1 MRTQRQQHNP
11 INVPAQPTNEAPS
24 ARPFCEAS
32 EREDPANDAL
42 DRIEE
47 GVRQVLAAG
56 GEFAL
61 RQRLA
66 RLLPSLG

>member
-1 MRTQRQQHNP
+1 MRTRHQHLSPTDAP
-11 INVPAQPTNEAPS
+11 IQSTPAAPR
-24 ARPFCEAS
+24 ARPFCEAP

-47 GVRQVLAAG
+47 SVRQVLAAG

-66 RLLPSLG
+66 RLLPSTG

>member
-1 MRTQRQQHNP
+1 MRARRHHP
-11 INVPAQPTNEAPS
+11 RFSAPLPVPPS
-24 ARPFCEAS
+24 ARPFCEAP

-66 RLLPSLG
+66 RLLPSVG

>member
-1 MRTQRQQHNP
+1 MRARSPRSTYALAARASP
-11 INVPAQPTNEAPS
+11 PMPS
-24 ARPFCEAS
+24 ARPFCEQPES
-32 EREDPANDAL
+32 DNPANDAL

-66 RLLPSLG
+66 RLLPSIG

>member
-1 MRTQRQQHNP
+1 MRARRPRPTFA
-11 INVPAQPTNEAPS
+11 PAARSAPSAPS
-24 ARPFCEAS
+24 ARPFCEQP
-32 EREDPANDAL
+32 ERDNHANDAL

-66 RLLPSLG
+66 RLLPSHD